1 MPKGGLQ
8 SILKLAINQMT
19 KICQVCLIDKCRQEF
34 YHNIT
39 MKDGYTNT
47 CKKCM
52 KEYQK
57 LYMREYRKKQK
68 KNTLPFVYHSKAP
81 LNPIPVPNNV
91 QITHTPITIVF
102 E

>member
-1 MPKGGLQ
+1 
-8 SILKLAINQMT
+8 MT
-19 KICQVCLIDKCRQEF
+19 KICQVCLKDKARQEF

-52 KEYQK
+52 KQYQK

-68 KNTLPFVYHSKAP
+68 KNTLPFIYHP
-81 LNPIPVPNNV
+81 RHPIQKSPDPNNLQV
-91 QITHTPITIVF
+91 INSPITLDF
-102 E
+102 P